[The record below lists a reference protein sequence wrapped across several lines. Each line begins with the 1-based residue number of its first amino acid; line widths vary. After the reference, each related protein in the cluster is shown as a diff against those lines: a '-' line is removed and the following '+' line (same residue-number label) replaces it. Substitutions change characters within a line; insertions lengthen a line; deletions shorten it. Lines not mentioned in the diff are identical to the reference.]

1 MKRVR
6 GEKTGR
12 LGGKKLLSEDGE
24 PVKPRKACRIELVEG
39 EPPSKRRGEGGRGG
53 PLPSLHQPLH
63 PSPTV
68 AGPRGR
74 PRASGGMRIF

>member
-1 MKRVR
+1 M
-6 GEKTGR
+6 
-12 LGGKKLLSEDGE
+12 
-24 PVKPRKACRIELVEG
+24 EG

-63 PSPTV
+63 PWPTV

-74 PRASGGMRIF
+74 QRASGGMRIFQEGQKNERALTPLAGESDVVCDF